1 MVRFFLSV
9 EKKNHFLRMFNKHTN
24 MDYVR
29 FTKKS
34 VAKME
39 ATDDDNIFEYDLL
52 MSTEYKVFKNVNPR

>member
-1 MVRFFLSV
+1 
-9 EKKNHFLRMFNKHTN
+9 

-39 ATDDDNIFEYDLL
+39 ATDDDDIFEYDFPQ
-52 MSTEYKVFKNVNPR
+52 STKYSRM